1 MTYEVCLRYPSY
13 PGRLRQIWAQRREV
27 HTNLLTCMEEDL
39 PSSREVAMQHLKVHF
54 PPSVVPYPL
63 LSREQRLRLGEAV

>member
-1 MTYEVCLRYPSY
+1 M
-13 PGRLRQIWAQRREV
+13 

-54 PPSVVPYPL
+54 PAPAVQYPL
-63 LSREQRLRLGEAV
+63 FSRWQC